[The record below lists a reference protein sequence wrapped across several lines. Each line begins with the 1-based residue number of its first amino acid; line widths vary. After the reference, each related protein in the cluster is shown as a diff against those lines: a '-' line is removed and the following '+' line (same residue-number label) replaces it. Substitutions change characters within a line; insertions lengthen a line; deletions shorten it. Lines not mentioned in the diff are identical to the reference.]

1 MKAEIYDKNRPRSP
15 LPFDL
20 REDIVEQLLWPENFE
35 EMKVYMVAKWTKQK
49 RRLLGKSYRTLEP
62 VEASAW

>member
-49 RRLLGKSYRTLEP
+49 RRLLG
-62 VEASAW
+62 